1 MKKNNLLQLLWR
13 RVTRRRRHERL
24 ARQIAAQHGMLDD
37 YRAARRSG
45 LSPIQ
50 ALEVRRVMGY
60 RLWVMD
66 ATQS

>member
-1 MKKNNLLQLLWR
+1 MKKNNPLQLLWR

-50 ALEVRRVMGY
+50 ALEEWDLLSHENRQMF
-60 RLWVMD
+60 D
-66 ATQS
+66 

>member
-1 MKKNNLLQLLWR
+1 MKKNNPLQLLWQ
-13 RVTRRRRHERL
+13 RVTRYRRHERL

-50 ALEVRRVMGY
+50 ALEEWDLLSHEDRQMF
-60 RLWVMD
+60 D
-66 ATQS
+66 

>member
-50 ALEVRRVMGY
+50 ALEEWDLLRPEDRQMF
-60 RLWVMD
+60 D
-66 ATQS
+66 

>member
-1 MKKNNLLQLLWR
+1 MKKNNPLQLLWR

-50 ALEVRRVMGY
+50 ALEEWDLLRPEDRQMF
-60 RLWVMD
+60 D
-66 ATQS
+66 

>member
-1 MKKNNLLQLLWR
+1 MKKNNPLQLLWR
-13 RVTRRRRHERL
+13 RVTRRKRHERL

-50 ALEVRRVMGY
+50 ALEEWDLLRPEDRQMF
-60 RLWVMD
+60 D
-66 ATQS
+66 

>member
-1 MKKNNLLQLLWR
+1 MKRNNPLQLLWR

-50 ALEVRRVMGY
+50 ALEEWDLLSPEDRQMF
-60 RLWVMD
+60 D
-66 ATQS
+66 

>member
-1 MKKNNLLQLLWR
+1 MKKNNPLQLLWR

-50 ALEVRRVMGY
+50 ALEEWDLLSPEDRQMF
-60 RLWVMD
+60 D
-66 ATQS
+66 

>member
-1 MKKNNLLQLLWR
+1 MKKNNPLQLLWR

-24 ARQIAAQHGMLDD
+24 ARQIVAQHGMLND

-50 ALEVRRVMGY
+50 ALEEWDLLRPEDRQMF
-60 RLWVMD
+60 D
-66 ATQS
+66 

>member
-1 MKKNNLLQLLWR
+1 MKKNNPLQLLWR

-50 ALEVRRVMGY
+50 ALEEWDLLSHEDRQMF
-60 RLWVMD
+60 D
-66 ATQS
+66 

>member
-1 MKKNNLLQLLWR
+1 MKKNNPLQLLWR

-24 ARQIAAQHGMLDD
+24 ARQIAAQHSMLDD

-50 ALEVRRVMGY
+50 ALEEWDLLSPEDRQKF
-60 RLWVMD
+60 D
-66 ATQS
+66 